1 MSLLELSDV
10 HVSRSGT
17 PVLQGVSLRVEEHE
31 AVCLLGRNGMGK
43 TTLLR
48 TIMGLDRPRVGSV
61 GFIGKEVGGQPP
73 YRVARSGIGYVPQGR
88 QIFAA
93 LTVEE
98 NLQLAMSRASS
109 NGAMDR
115 VFSLF
120 PILAQRRR
128 QSGGTLSGGEQQML
142 AIARCILL
150 EPRLLLLDEPTEG
163 LQPSV
168 VQQLQEVLA
177 TVGRE
182 FGLALLLVEQNL
194 DFAFSVTSR
203 GYVLEK
209 GQIATEGPIDSLRE
223 NAIIKEYLA
232 V

>member
-1 MSLLELSDV
+1 MSLLEIADV
-10 HVSRSGT
+10 HVARSGS
-17 PVLQGVSLRVEEHE
+17 PVLHGVSMRVEEHE

-48 TIMGLDRPRVGSV
+48 TIMGLDRPRAGRIAFA
-61 GFIGKEVGGQPP
+61 GQDVGGRPP

-88 QIFAA
+88 QIFAE
-93 LTVEE
+93 LSVDE
-98 NLQLAMSRASS
+98 NLELAASQQSSR
-109 NGAMDR
+109 GALQR

-128 QSGGTLSGGEQQML
+128 QAGGTLSGGEQQML
-142 AIARCILL
+142 AIARCMVL
-150 EPRLLLLDEPTEG
+150 EPRLILLDEPTEG

-194 DFAFSVTSR
+194 DFAFAVTSR

-209 GQIATEGPIDSLRE
+209 GQIATEGQVASLRE
-223 NAIIKEYLA
+223 HAIIKEYLA